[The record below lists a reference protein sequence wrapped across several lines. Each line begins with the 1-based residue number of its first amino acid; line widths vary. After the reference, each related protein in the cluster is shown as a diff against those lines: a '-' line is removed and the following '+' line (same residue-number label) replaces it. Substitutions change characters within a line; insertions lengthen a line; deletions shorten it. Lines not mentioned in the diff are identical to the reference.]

1 MRCCGTVLLARFP
14 LPPPT
19 FTLERRSVH
28 PPYRGPGDLPGVE
41 HALPDLYLR
50 LRRWAC
56 VLPEQPDGP
65 ALQAGSCWRARQEP
79 PCGLGS
85 PILVTTLQPHH
96 RGTWHWEVL
105 ATSLKCQKS
114 RARGEP
120 VILCEALLQVPR
132 ARLFPQFGWTFLC
145 LKLFE
150 ILS

>member
-28 PPYRGPGDLPGVE
+28 PPTGVQETCLGWNMPSQTCTYASGGGHACCQSSLTGQPFKQGAAGEHARSLLVGLAVRSWSPPCNPITEGPG
-41 HALPDLYLR
+41 
-50 LRRWAC
+50 
-56 VLPEQPDGP
+56 
-65 ALQAGSCWRARQEP
+65 
-79 PCGLGS
+79 
-85 PILVTTLQPHH
+85 I
-96 RGTWHWEVL
+96 GTVL